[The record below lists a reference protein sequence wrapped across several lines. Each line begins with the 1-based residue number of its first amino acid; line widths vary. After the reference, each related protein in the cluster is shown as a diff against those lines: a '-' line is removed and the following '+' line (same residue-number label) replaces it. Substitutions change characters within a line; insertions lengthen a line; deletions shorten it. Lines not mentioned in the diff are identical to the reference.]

1 MAGDLN
7 VVTLVGRL
15 TRDSEIRYSQKGDAV
30 VRFSVAIN
38 RRKRN
43 GDGSWEDEVNFF
55 NCVYFG
61 KSAEA
66 VNQYLTKGR
75 QVAINGELRQNR
87 YELDG
92 QTRSTVEIFVN
103 NLQLIGGSQN
113 TQQQSRDSYDSP
125 RQSSYSRPNSQYE
138 NRGRSQGPMQ
148 SMGSQS
154 VDDSL
159 ENVDFSGGPE
169 NYGDDPIPF

>member
-43 GDGSWEDEVNFF
+43 ADGTWGDEVNYF

-66 VNQYLTKGR
+66 VNQYLSKGT

-87 YELDG
+87 YEVEG
-92 QTRSTVEIFVN
+92 QARSTVEVFVN
-103 NLQLIGGSQN
+103 SLQLLGSSQN
-113 TQQQSRDSYDSP
+113 SQQSYRDSSEP
-125 RQSSYSRPNSQYE
+125 ARQSSYSRPNSQYE
-138 NRGRSQGPMQ
+138 NRGRSQAPSQ

-159 ENVDFSGGPE
+159 DNVDFSGGPE

>member
-15 TRDSEIRYSQKGDAV
+15 TRDSEIRYSQRGEAV
-30 VRFSVAIN
+30 VRFSVAVN

-43 GDGSWEDEVNFF
+43 ADGAWEDEANFF

-61 KSAEA
+61 KSAEGI
-66 VNQYLTKGR
+66 NQYLSKGR
-75 QVAINGELRQNR
+75 QVALNGELRQNR
-87 YELDG
+87 YEVEG
-92 QTRSTVEIFVN
+92 QSRSTIEILVN

-113 TQQQSRDSYDSP
+113 SQGGRGDYSEQPRQNSYQRNTQNDSRTQVRPQQQA
-125 RQSSYSRPNSQYE
+125 RPQMPTE
-138 NRGRSQGPMQ
+138 DPLAG
-148 SMGSQS
+148 
-154 VDDSL
+154 
-159 ENVDFSGGPE
+159 VDFYNGPE

>member
-7 VVTLVGRL
+7 VVILVGRL
-15 TRDSEIRYSQKGDAV
+15 TRDSEIRYSQKGDAI
-30 VRFSVAIN
+30 VRFSLAIN

-43 GDGSWEDEVNFF
+43 ADGEDEVHYF

-61 KSAEA
+61 KAAEA

-87 YELDG
+87 YEVEG
-92 QTRSTVEIFVN
+92 QARSTVEIFVN
-103 NLQLIGGSQN
+103 SLQLIGGSQN
-113 TQQQSRDSYDSP
+113 TQHSNSVSFEP
-125 RQSSYSRPNSQYE
+125 SRQSSYSRVNSQYE
-138 NRGRSQGPMQ
+138 NRGRSQAPSQ

>member
-15 TRDSEIRYSQKGDAV
+15 TRDSEIRYSQRGEAV
-30 VRFSVAIN
+30 VRFSVAVN

-43 GDGSWEDEVNFF
+43 ADGGWEDEANFF

-75 QVAINGELRQNR
+75 QVAVNGELRQNR
-87 YELDG
+87 YEVEG
-92 QTRSTVEIFVN
+92 QSRSTVEIFVN
-103 NLQLIGGSQN
+103 NLQLIGGGQNSQGARSDFN
-113 TQQQSRDSYDSP
+113 DQP
-125 RQSSYSRPNSQYE
+125 RQSSYQRNTQYDSRAQARPQQTARPQMPTE
-138 NRGRSQGPMQ
+138 
-148 SMGSQS
+148 
-154 VDDSL
+154 DSL
-159 ENVDFSGGPE
+159 DSVDFSNGPE